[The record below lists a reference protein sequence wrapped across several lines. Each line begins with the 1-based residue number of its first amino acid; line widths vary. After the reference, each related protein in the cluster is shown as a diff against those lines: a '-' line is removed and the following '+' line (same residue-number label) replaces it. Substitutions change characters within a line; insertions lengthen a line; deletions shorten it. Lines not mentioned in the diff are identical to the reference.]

1 MRWNS
6 SWFLLALLLV
16 SPLRAQEWK
25 VQVTSPLPNSLFGWA
40 QNAPEIKL
48 RGEFLRGDEKVVPRE
63 GEVVRLFMT
72 GQVFAGGKLI
82 DTVPMWDD
90 GTHGDEKEGDGTYTA
105 LYRPPKSG
113 EYRVRIRAQA
123 DIVSGGK
130 VFTKE
135 FWSEFVNFKVVPVPY
150 ARITQPETGS
160 EIKGKIT
167 LRARLLVLEKPFDE
181 RDETLVASVKVEGEG
196 WQKELPLNR
205 RGSLLTAKIN
215 FPKRGTYRLVVSV
228 AVKRDGET
236 LRSESEI
243 VEVYV
248 AKLGYFWLVLGVIS
262 FLVFLLLPPKEP
274 PLKYQHNLRL
284 GHHAISVEPGE
295 TKEVGNLELE
305 GAINEPKVKVRQKA
319 EMPNLRQQ
327 NNPIPQRELDLREG
341 EKCWVGD
348 ERLELAYERAKPK
361 RETARFW
368 YRFLPNTFWRLLF
381 FALTLATIA
390 YWWWQWKQFAG

>member
-1 MRWNS
+1 MRWHS

-16 SPLRAQEWK
+16 SPLKAQDWR
-25 VQVTSPLPNSLFGWA
+25 VQITSPLPNSLFGWA
-40 QNAPEIKL
+40 QNAPEVKL
-48 RGEFLRGDEKVVPRE
+48 RGEFLKGDEKVVPRK

-72 GQVFAGGKLI
+72 GQVFAGGKLV

-90 GTHGDEKEGDGTYTA
+90 GTHGDEKGEDGTYTA

-113 EYRVRIRAQA
+113 EYRVRVRAQA
-123 DIVSGGK
+123 DIVRDGK
-130 VFTKE
+130 VFTRE
-135 FWSEFVNFKVVPVPY
+135 FWSEFVSFKVVPVPY

-160 EIKGKIT
+160 EIKGKTT
-167 LRARLLVLEKPFDE
+167 LRARLLVSEKPFDE
-181 RDETLVASVKVEGEG
+181 RDETLMASVKVEGEG
-196 WQKELPLNR
+196 WKRELPLNR

-215 FPKRGTYRLVVSV
+215 FPKRGTYRLVVTV
-228 AVKRDGET
+228 TVKRDGET

-248 AKLGYFWLVLGVIS
+248 TKLGYFWLVLGVIS

-274 PLKYQHNLRL
+274 PLKYQHNLRF
-284 GHHAISVEPGE
+284 GRRTISVEPGE
-295 TKEVGNLELE
+295 TKEVENLELE
-305 GAINEPKVKVRQKA
+305 GAINEPKVRVRQKA

-348 ERLELAYERAKPK
+348 ERLELAYERAEPK
-361 RETARFW
+361 REVTRFW

-381 FALTLATIA
+381 FALTLTAIS
-390 YWWWQWKQFAG
+390 YWWWQWRQFAG